1 MTANKP
7 AEEGKGGSNSHLPWV
22 EKYRPSTLD
31 SVVAHEDILST
42 LRHLMNSGNMPHLL
56 LYGPPGTGK
65 TTTIKACAYYLYG
78 KDRVRANVLEM
89 NASDDRGID
98 VVRQQI
104 REFSST
110 SSIFSMMGPAA
121 SATAAGS
128 SGASTAGPIANF
140 KLVILDEADQM
151 SHDAQAALRRVI
163 EKYTKNVRFCILC
176 NHINKVI
183 PALQSRCTRFRFA
196 PVKKSAMMP
205 RLKYVAEEE
214 GVRFTTEGLAAAFRL
229 SHGDLRRCLNT
240 MQSSALSAG
249 EITEESVYRVTG
261 NPTPSEVSAIVAD
274 MLSNDFATSWTKV
287 EEAVT
292 QKGISISDLARDIHP
307 IVMLMDLPQD
317 CKCFLVM
324 KLSDLEYYAAGG
336 ARESAGLAGLL
347 GAFQLVKE
355 AAMQRKPIKEI
366 AGDCVC

>member
-1 MTANKP
+1 MLVDKQG
-7 AEEGKGGSNSHLPWV
+7 EETKSVSSNLPWV

-42 LRHLMNSGNMPHLL
+42 LQHLMSSDNMPHLL

-65 TTTIKACAYYLYG
+65 TTTIKACAHYLYG

-110 SSIFSMMGPAA
+110 FSIFSM
-121 SATAAGS
+121 AGS
-128 SGASTAGPIANF
+128 KISAGNGGGGPGATF

-163 EKYTKNVRFCILC
+163 EKYTRNVRFCILC
-176 NHINKVI
+176 NHINKII

-205 RLKYVAEEE
+205 RLRYVADHE
-214 GVRFTTEGLAAAFRL
+214 GVKYTTEGLAAAFRL

-240 MQSSALSAG
+240 MQSSALSAN

-261 NPTPSEVSAIVAD
+261 NPTPADVTAIVSD
-274 MLSNDFATSWTKV
+274 MLSSDFAQSWINV
-287 EEAVT
+287 EKAVRE
-292 QKGISISDLARDIHP
+292 KGISMADLAREIHP
-307 IVMLMDLPQD
+307 VIMAMDLPQD
-317 CKCFLVM
+317 CKCFLLM

-336 ARESAGLAGLL
+336 ARESAGLGGLL

-355 AAMQRKPIKEI
+355 AVTQRKPIRDV
-366 AGDCVC
+366 AGDCAH

>member
-1 MTANKP
+1 MTIGKQAD
-7 AEEGKGGSNSHLPWV
+7 EGKGGSSHLPWV

-56 LYGPPGTGK
+56 FYGPPGTGK

-110 SSIFSMMGPAA
+110 SSIFSMMSTSTSGGNGGSAGGPM
-121 SATAAGS
+121 T
-128 SGASTAGPIANF
+128 NF

-163 EKYTKNVRFCILC
+163 EKYTRNVRFCIVC

-205 RLKYVAEEE
+205 RLKYVTEQEH
-214 GVRFTTEGLAAAFRL
+214 VHYTTEGLAAAFRL

-240 MQSSALSAG
+240 MQSSALSAN

-261 NPTPSEVSAIVAD
+261 NPTPGEVTAIVSD
-274 MLSNDFATSWTKV
+274 MLSGDFATSWAKV
-287 EEAVT
+287 EAAVT
-292 QKGISISDLARDIHP
+292 QKGISIADLARDIHP
-307 IVMLMDLPQD
+307 IMMAMDLPQD
-317 CKCFLVM
+317 CKCFLLM
-324 KLSDLEYYAAGG
+324 KLSDIEYYAAGG
-336 ARESAGLAGLL
+336 ARESAGLGGLL

-355 AAMQRKPIKEI
+355 AVTQRRPIKEV